1 MKDQDQKIEIHPKEV
16 HELTSQGKK
25 YTSIVMVNV
34 RECGLDYMYHRN
46 LITDYQHKSGIK
58 FRKIFESSAI
68 GGMKGRDFSIFIGGG
83 SKDKVSYGALDNIS
97 QLTEIHKI
105 LGNRG
110 FSIAC
115 YICGQDYTLKQTR
128 ILLNISQRYMGERL
142 REMLDDLSKYFGY
155 FNQKFY

>member
-58 FRKIFESSAI
+58 FRKIFESSTI

-83 SKDKVSYGALDNIS
+83 SKDKVSYGALDNIA

>member
-1 MKDQDQKIEIHPKEV
+1 
-16 HELTSQGKK
+16 
-25 YTSIVMVNV
+25 
-34 RECGLDYMYHRN
+34 
-46 LITDYQHKSGIK
+46 
-58 FRKIFESSAI
+58 
-68 GGMKGRDFSIFIGGG
+68 MKGRDFSVFIGDG
-83 SKDKVSYGALDNIS
+83 SKDKVSYSALDNIA